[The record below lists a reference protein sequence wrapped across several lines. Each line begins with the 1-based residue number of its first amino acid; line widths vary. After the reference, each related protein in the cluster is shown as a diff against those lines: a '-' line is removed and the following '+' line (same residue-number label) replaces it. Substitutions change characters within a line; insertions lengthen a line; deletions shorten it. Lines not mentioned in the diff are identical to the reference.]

1 MAKFKKD
8 DKVYFRQG
16 LEKHDTR
23 QFTITDA
30 VSEDGVDYVY
40 VAEFPEGI
48 FEEKFFDFT
57 QSPDHGRKEPDNP
70 LPPPPVDAGPNEK
83 FYAEMDQLLTAAL
96 AAWANNLDQDA
107 VQMVTQAIDV
117 MRNMREQ
124 AKGAKS

>member
-16 LEKHDTR
+16 LEKHDIR

-30 VSEDGVDYVY
+30 VSEAGIDYVY
-40 VAEFPEGI
+40 VKEIPEGI

-57 QSPDHGRKEPDNP
+57 PSEDAGRGGVINP
-70 LPPPPVDAGPNEK
+70 VPPPPVDAGPNEK
-83 FYAEMDQLLTAAL
+83 FYATLDELLTAAV
-96 AAWANNLDQDA
+96 AAWSQKLDTEA
-107 VQMVTQAIDV
+107 VQLVTQAIEV
-117 MRNMREQ
+117 LRNMREQ